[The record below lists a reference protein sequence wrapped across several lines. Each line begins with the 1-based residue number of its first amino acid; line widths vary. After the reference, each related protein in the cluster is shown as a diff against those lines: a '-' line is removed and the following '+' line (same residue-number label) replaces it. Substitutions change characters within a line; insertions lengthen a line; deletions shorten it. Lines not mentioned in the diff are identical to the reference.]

1 MSVYLKSRRIS
12 HWYWIVSPRGT
23 GTRVRDPRCGLADE
37 GCGTLAHSTH
47 REGKH
52 GQKDRSKTFTGK
64 MAQHSAGLAQR
75 VGLCGS
81 LWSLVAALLRVKHT
95 RPAEVCPVTWL
106 RQAGRGSV
114 TSGEGQSGNARQRTA
129 QTPCRSRRAVVQEH
143 RERRPGVS
151 ATGWQQRILH
161 VFREKKK
168 AECPRDTRGTVEA
181 VRSSHDHSTVLLV
194 GHTVYS
200 THSSWAARFQRPVRR
215 RKPEGKKRIAAC

>member
-1 MSVYLKSRRIS
+1 M
-12 HWYWIVSPRGT
+12 VSPRGT

-168 AECPRDTRGTVEA
+168 RSVLVIQEGPWRRCARRTTTRLCCWSGTRFTALTPRGPHA
-181 VRSSHDHSTVLLV
+181 SSAQCA
-194 GHTVYS
+194 G
-200 THSSWAARFQRPVRR
+200 ANQR
-215 RKPEGKKRIAAC
+215 GKKE